1 MFLRVVTGIAHY
13 LTNIVT
19 FWTIP
24 CIPWTN
30 TWDYIRYSTTTLGI
44 QRLFLENSNGQKSYF
59 LRKYVTLYPM
69 NTCMDYISWYTT
81 NISESSNGIPAIL
94 GGSSAAMIDEM
105 IDDAMFGWSMA
116 DVWLMQWSRSPVSQ
130 KRFGRKVLPPIA
142 STRLSLDQI
151 RANGIIPQV
160 CWSHLHIQQFCFYPP
175 TCSTPRVSAH
185 SPS

>member
-1 MFLRVVTGIAHY
+1 
-13 LTNIVT
+13 
-19 FWTIP
+19 
-24 CIPWTN
+24 
-30 TWDYIRYSTTTLGI
+30 
-44 QRLFLENSNGQKSYF
+44 
-59 LRKYVTLYPM
+59 M

-175 TCSTPRVSAH
+175 TCAAHPVSLLILHPRKIQALSVVPKLQPRYVLHRKAV
-185 SPS
+185 